1 MGSWQKLLFFSC
13 AGISVLLCETGLL
26 HAKKVTQWDMQ
37 GGGVITKGTVPYSR
51 NFCGGEDG
59 YLKVLTAGSY
69 TTHHWRDYASCSGK
83 YDLNGEINFQTPP
96 ATIIGDKEV
105 QLTASG
111 TMTGTRDC
119 CFIGTWFKYG
129 VSCENGSGYS
139 ITVDTS
145 EKKFVEVWGSSGT
158 TVNDSDDLDILLTLP
173 GITSSAI
180 KCIITGYADS
190 GGNVKWTYSP
200 TDVDVPDP
208 PNTFIKA
215 VSTGYDAKKDEI
227 ILLVT
232 LGNTG
237 GPDSGTVK
245 VTGDISYYR
254 FITAPY
260 QARGYINTSLAYTM
274 GEEKERVIN
283 IRIPVNFTKGD
294 TSMKFSQACDEE
306 YNKGLLGAPNLTL
319 QMRSERGGFT
329 REKELTFIRTC
340 SQLHRKS
347 VLEMFVGPLS
357 AIINKQKK

>member
-13 AGISVLLCETGLL
+13 AGMFVFLCGTGLL
-26 HAKKVTQWDMQ
+26 HAEKVTQWDMQ
-37 GGGVITKGTVPYSR
+37 GGGVITEGTVEYERS
-51 NFCGGEDG
+51 FCGGEDG
-59 YLKVLTAGSY
+59 YKKVLTVGNY
-69 TTHHWRDYASCSGK
+69 TTQHWRDYASCSGN
-83 YDLNGEINFQTPP
+83 YDLNGKISFQTPP
-96 ATIIGDKEV
+96 ASIIGGEEN

-119 CFIGTWFKYG
+119 CFIGIWFKYG

-139 ITVDTS
+139 ITVDSS
-145 EKKFVEVWGSSGT
+145 EKKVVEVWGSSGT
-158 TVNDSDDLDILLTLP
+158 TVNYSDDLDILLTLP
-173 GITSSAI
+173 GITSSAT
-180 KCIITGYADS
+180 KCVITGYTDS
-190 GGNVKWTYSP
+190 GGNVKWTYYP
-200 TDVDVPDP
+200 TDVNVVDP

-215 VSTGYDAKKDEI
+215 VDADYDAKKDEI

-232 LGNTG
+232 LENTG
-237 GPDSGTVK
+237 GPDSGTIQ
-245 VTGDISYYR
+245 VTGNISYYR

-294 TSMKFSQACDEE
+294 TSVKFPQACDE
-306 YNKGLLGAPNLTL
+306 YPKGLLGAPKLTL
-319 QMRSERGGFT
+319 QMRSESGGFT

-340 SQLHRKS
+340 SELNSES
-347 VLEMFVGPLS
+347 VLEMFMGPLS